1 MIWGADNED
10 YQRFL
15 LTGVLIMTTASDA
28 LFTIGGIIND
38 YHQNG
43 LIKFFKV
50 TQYSLSKHIISL
62 IISRIVIVFLSSV
75 IVFSLA
81 CVIGKLNFSFRD
93 VIYILAGIAC
103 ALIIFAFIGII
114 IAEIAK
120 EHSSNSGTLNVIFY
134 GVIFLSDTFYPLTDL
149 NPAFDIIVLFNPIT
163 PSLELA
169 RGVIH
174 LVPLI
179 AWILALTLIH
189 FSYSICNHLK
199 R

>member
-50 TQYSLSKHIISL
+50 TQYSLSKHIVSL
-62 IISRIVIVFLSSV
+62 IISRILIVFLSAV

-81 CVIGKLNFSFRD
+81 CIIGKLNFSFKD
-93 VIYILAGIAC
+93 VIYILFGIAS
-103 ALIIFAFIGII
+103 AFIIFAFIGII
-114 IAEIAK
+114 IAEVTK
-120 EHSSNSGTLNVIFY
+120 EHSSNSGTLNVVFY

-174 LVPLI
+174 FIPLFVWI
-179 AWILALTLIH
+179 AALTLIH
-189 FSYSICNHLK
+189 SFFSIYSHLK